1 MKEKSIAIIICYMGK
16 LPWYFD
22 YFVHSCVYN
31 PTIDVHV
38 ITDDTTYSKRL
49 PGNVRIIHKTL
60 ADISAIATRTL
71 EIPVEIKAP
80 YKLCDFKPAYGVL
93 FPDLI
98 ENYDFWGIG
107 DIDVILGDIR
117 KFITDEVLE
126 NHDIISVRHDYVC
139 GSFSLFRNDERINN
153 LFKHS
158 KDYKKVFT
166 SHTHYCFDE
175 TNFTFE
181 SFAAGLHYSDT
192 PSEVESMT
200 HVVRRLEEE
209 NYLKAYFDFHIIEGD
224 PGNLRWTNGILMYR
238 NKWEVMM
245 YHLIVLKKI
254 YKPLGQKVRIPNAFA
269 ISPRKIYP
277 LKKRVA

>member
-1 MKEKSIAIIICYMGK
+1 MKEKSIAVIICYMGK

-22 YFVHSCVYN
+22 YFVHSCIYN
-31 PTIDVHV
+31 PTIDVYV
-38 ITDDTTYSKRL
+38 ITDDTSYPKRL
-49 PGNVRIIHKTL
+49 PANVRIIYKTL
-60 ADISAIATRTL
+60 ADISAIATITL

-98 ENYDFWGIG
+98 KDYDFWGIG
-107 DIDVILGDIR
+107 DIDVIFGDIR
-117 KFITDEVLE
+117 KFITDEVLDS
-126 NHDIISVRHDYVC
+126 HDVISVRDDYVT
-139 GSFSLFRNDERINN
+139 GSFSLFRNNERTNN

-166 SHTHYCFDE
+166 SNTHYCFDE
-175 TNFTFE
+175 TNFKHKDFE
-181 SFAAGLHYSDT
+181 TGLHYSDIT
-192 PSEVESMT
+192 CDIESMT

-224 PGNLRWTNGILMYR
+224 PGHLRWNNGVMMYR

-245 YHLIVLKKI
+245 YHLIVLKDI
-254 YKPLGQKVRIPNAFA
+254 YKPLVQKARVPDAFA
-269 ISPRKIYP
+269 ISPRRIYP